1 MKNISII
8 VAVDINSGI
17 GKNNKLLCNI
27 PEDLKRFKK
36 ITTGHDIIMGKNT
49 FLSLP
54 NGALPN
60 RRNIV
65 LTDDKNDKFENC
77 IMVFSI
83 EEALKKCNQKDE
95 VFVIGGASIY
105 KQFLEHANKLY
116 LTMIDYE
123 FEADT
128 FFPEVQSKDWQEIS
142 MKKGNSDEKSPYEY
156 YFVTYSRK

>member
-17 GKNNKLLCNI
+17 GKNSKLLCNI
-27 PEDLKRFKK
+27 PEDLKRFKE

-83 EEALKKCNQKDE
+83 EEALKKCNQEDE
-95 VFVIGGASIY
+95 VFIIGGASIY
-105 KQFLEHANKLY
+105 KQFLEHVDKLY
-116 LTMIDYE
+116 ITMIDYE
-123 FEADT
+123 FEPDT
-128 FFPEVQSKDWQEIS
+128 FFPEVQHENWQEIS